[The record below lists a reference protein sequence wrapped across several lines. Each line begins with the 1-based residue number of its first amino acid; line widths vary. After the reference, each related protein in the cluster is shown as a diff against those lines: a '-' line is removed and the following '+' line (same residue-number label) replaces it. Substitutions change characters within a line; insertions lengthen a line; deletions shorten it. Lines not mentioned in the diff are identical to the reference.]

1 MLELADEQMQPPNG
15 GDGVAG
21 VDGVDGRIGG
31 WEG

>member
-15 GDGVAG
+15 GDGV
-21 VDGVDGRIGG
+21 DGVDGRIGG